1 MVDVRAFRNAD
12 IPDLIRLWKS
22 AGLGRGAAAPEP
34 IDIFENATV
43 NRSYFDPR
51 GCLIACRQGEVIGF
65 VLAGF
70 AIRPDRSSLDYKRGV
85 VCFVLVSPN
94 HRRRGIGRLLVRRV
108 EQYLLAR
115 GVETIDAGPH
125 RGADPFGFGL
135 YGGCRPSGFLRS
147 DTAADPFMQAIG
159 YNPIASYEIKYR
171 DLTVARD
178 PTSARLMTIRRET
191 ELVADERPDTPTWWW
206 YEQYARSEAFRF
218 HLRLRRNGA
227 PIASINVVRLDQ
239 YGPVWGAQAPVGLV
253 DLDVPAEFRG
263 KGYGQTLLIEAC
275 RQLRQQFVT
284 RVEIS
289 LPTNSPTGLR
299 AAANAGFVFTDEGIA
314 YRLGQ
319 PR

>member
-1 MVDVRAFRNAD
+1 MVDVRAYRNND
-12 IPDLIRLWKS
+12 LPELIRLWNES
-22 AGLGRGAAAPEP
+22 GLGRGAARPDP
-34 IDIFENATV
+34 IDVFENATV

-51 GCLIACRQGEVIGF
+51 GCLIAVRGGQVLGF
-65 VLAGF
+65 GLAGL
-70 AIRPDRSSLDYKRGV
+70 AIGLDRSGLDPKRGV
-85 VCFVLVSPN
+85 ICFVLVAPAE
-94 HRRRGIGRLLVRRV
+94 RRRGIGRMLVRQL
-108 EQYLLAR
+108 EQYLLSH

-147 DTAADPFMQAIG
+147 DPAADPFIQAVG
-159 YNPIASYEIKYR
+159 YNPIATYEIKQR
-171 DLTVARD
+171 DLAQARD

-191 ELVADERPDTPTWWW
+191 ELVADERPDNPTWWW
-206 YEQYARSEAFRF
+206 YEQYGRSEAFRF

-227 PIASINVVRLDQ
+227 PIASVNVVRLDQ
-239 YGPVWGAQAPVGLV
+239 YGPVWGAPAVGFV
-253 DLDVPAEFRG
+253 DLDVPPEFRG

-275 RQLRQQFVT
+275 RQLRQQYVT

-299 AAANAGFVFTDEGIA
+299 AAANAGFVFVDEGIS
-314 YRLGQ
+314 YRLGT